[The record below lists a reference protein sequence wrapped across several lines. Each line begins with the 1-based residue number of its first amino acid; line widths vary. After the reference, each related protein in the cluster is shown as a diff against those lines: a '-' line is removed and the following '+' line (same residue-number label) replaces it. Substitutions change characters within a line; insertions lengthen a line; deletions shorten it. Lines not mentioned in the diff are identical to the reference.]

1 MHCPLDKRQ
10 AGSNSIPVYATLA
23 PLSSDGVYRVSPC
36 MLSIQFSPQ
45 LRVTLTIQQR
55 L

>member
-10 AGSNSIPVYATLA
+10 AGSDSIPVYATLA
-23 PLSSDGVYRVSPC
+23 LLSSDGVYVISPFV
-36 MLSIQFSPQ
+36 LSIQFSPQ
-45 LRVTLTIQQR
+45 LAVILTIQLR